1 MRSLVFEGRT
11 CEAYEA
17 MRQKDKKL
25 HEAARKIIKE
35 LLRCDDPAV
44 GIGKPESLTHNEQLK
59 QAAKAHHRSVNSE
72 LIHCLEKTYKPTR
85 LSAAE
90 IAYRAGELRRRV
102 AAKRLDIDEINV
114 AKNQGR
120 E

>member
-1 MRSLVFEGRT
+1 MANITL
-11 CEAYEA
+11 
-17 MRQKDKKL
+17 KN
-25 HEAARKIIKE
+25 IP
-35 LLRCDDPAV
+35 DD
-44 GIGKPESLTHNEQLK
+44 LYEQLK
-59 QAAKAHHRSVNSE
+59 QAANAHHRSVNSE

-90 IAYRAGELRRRV
+90 LAGKAAELRGHV
-102 AAKRLDIDEINV
+102 TVSRLDIDEINA